1 MPNFGIEAIIKQA
14 FVRSVDF
21 VVGVYDFPAAYVK
34 STGVY
39 THTGPISVLR
49 SAGRPEPMFMLERL
63 IDTAV
68 AELGMDPIEL
78 RRLNMIPPQAIP
90 YLSATD
96 VLYDSGEFEANM
108 DGVLEFADR
117 DGFAERKAAAAAR
130 GNLLGFG
137 LANYIEWATGVPQE
151 RAEVEIQP
159 QGRVEV
165 VIGTLASGQGHE
177 TSYAQVVSE
186 LLGVDF
192 DCVDLVQGDSDRVKF
207 GAGSHSS
214 RSMRLAGTLIK
225 WASDEIIAKGKRI
238 AAQVLEAAEADI
250 AFADGAFRVTGTDR
264 ALGLFETARA
274 AVERPDLPD
283 DLKGPLESAQEIL
296 ELLTAFPT
304 GSHACEVEV
313 DPDTGAYVITRY
325 AAMDDAGVV
334 INPLIVAGQTH
345 GGIVPGAGQAMGE
358 ECIYDPDTGQFLNA
372 SFLDYP
378 MPRADQFPSFKC
390 GHNEV
395 RAPNNPL
402 GIKGA
407 GEGGTAAAPPAIIN
421 ALIDALRPLG
431 VRHID
436 MPVTPE
442 RVWRAIRE
450 A

>member
-1 MPNFGIEAIIKQA
+1 MPE
-14 FVRSVDF
+14 
-21 VVGVYDFPAAYVK
+21 
-34 STGVY
+34 
-39 THTGPISVLR
+39 
-49 SAGRPEPMFMLERL
+49 
-63 IDTAV
+63 
-68 AELGMDPIEL
+68 
-78 RRLNMIPPQAIP
+78 
-90 YLSATD
+90 
-96 VLYDSGEFEANM
+96 
-108 DGVLEFADR
+108 
-117 DGFAERKAAAAAR
+117 
-130 GNLLGFG
+130 
-137 LANYIEWATGVPQE
+137 E

-159 QGRVEV
+159 EGRVEV

-225 WASDEIIAKGKRI
+225 WASDEIIAQGKRI

-264 ALGLFETARA
+264 SLGLFEVARA
-274 AVERPDLPD
+274 AAERPDLPR
-283 DLKGPLESAQEIL
+283 DLQGKLDSAQEIL
-296 ELLTAFPT
+296 ELLTAFPN

-313 DPDTGAYVITRY
+313 DPETGAYVITRY
-325 AAMDDAGVV
+325 AAMDDAGVI

-345 GGIVPGAGQAMGE
+345 GGIVMGAGQAMGE
-358 ECIYDPDTGQFLNA
+358 KCIYDPDTGQLLSG
-372 SFLDYP
+372 SFMDYP
-378 MPRADQFPSFKC
+378 MPRADQFPHFEC

-421 ALIDALRPLG
+421 ALIDALRHLG

-450 A
+450 AAPEA